1 MSTHKKNM
9 RARGI
14 IKTMTQKIKKEYH
27 PEKIILFGSYAWGNP
42 DKHSDIDLFIIKK
55 TTDRHIER
63 SVEIRKILD
72 KENGL
77 FALDP
82 IVYTPE
88 ETRQRLKMGDLF
100 IGKILTK
107 GVVLYG

>member
-1 MSTHKKNM
+1 MSNNTKTKN
-9 RARGI
+9 I
-14 IKTMTQKIKKEYH
+14 IQVMAEKIQREYN
-27 PEKIILFGSYAWGNP
+27 PQRIILFGSYAWGKP

-55 TTDRHIER
+55 TSQRHIDR

-72 KENGL
+72 EENGM

-82 IVYTPE
+82 IVYTPQE
-88 ETRQRLKMGDLF
+88 VNRRLKMGDDF
-100 IGKILTK
+100 VRKILTK